1 MTPPRSAERQHRSP
15 EPASDDG
22 SDGTTGLRWKA
33 ALTAAFL
40 VVVGIVLGIAIDRLW
55 LAPGHVDRPP
65 LTAEALAEELELTA
79 SEEAR
84 VREVLDSLETEISEA
99 AGMGPDSLHA
109 AARRAR
115 QRLERALPPHARPE
129 FRQWMERHHRR
140 MMKEMHGPGPGHGDE
155 MRPMGRDSGH
165 IMMRPPRGSHLGTG
179 RDSTV
184 ALRRL
189 MAAPKRPLS
198 VRELLSCG
206 HSPARHVGA

>member
-1 MTPPRSAERQHRSP
+1 MTPPRSPEREDRSP
-15 EPASDDG
+15 EATSGGG

-40 VVVGIVLGIAIDRLW
+40 LVLGIVLGIAIDRLW
-55 LAPGHVDRPP
+55 LTSGHVDRPP
-65 LTAEALAEELELTA
+65 LTAEAMAEELELTA

-99 AGMGPDSLHA
+99 AGMGPDSLHS

-115 QRLERALPPHARPE
+115 QRLERALPPDTRPE

-140 MMKEMHGPGPGHGDE
+140 MMKEMHGRGPGHGDGT
-155 MRPMGRDSGH
+155 RPMGRDSGH
-165 IMMRPPRGSHLGTG
+165 IMMRPPRGPHLDSG

-184 ALRRL
+184 APGRL
-189 MAAPKRPLS
+189 MVAPRRPFS

-206 HSPARHVGA
+206 HSTARHVGA